1 MNKQEFL
8 TKLNRQLKCLKKTE
22 RKKYIEYYEEII
34 SDIVENG
41 ESEENAIARQGKPE
55 QIAREI
61 LTNCNPEH
69 MKTKD
74 WGGIILLI
82 CSVLLLFASAVSTF
96 FLWGLNKSMSATIG
110 IIGGADGPT
119 SIFIA
124 GNLGTPWGIYF
135 GTVVVVAVTIIYFI
149 KKHKK

>member
-61 LTNCNPEH
+61 ENNNE
-69 MKTKD
+69 
-74 WGGIILLI
+74 
-82 CSVLLLFASAVSTF
+82 
-96 FLWGLNKSMSATIG
+96 
-110 IIGGADGPT
+110 
-119 SIFIA
+119 
-124 GNLGTPWGIYF
+124 
-135 GTVVVVAVTIIYFI
+135 
-149 KKHKK
+149 